1 MTLDEAIDHCLE
13 RANQDC
19 SSCADEHLQLAEW
32 LIELKNLHK
41 MHKLWITTH
50 KKCALIVAVA
60 KVQQPLMEVEME
72 KLKPCPVCG
81 NHDLSFI
88 TSVVVSKTCVLCKEC
103 GEESNWYKTKNEA
116 VKDWNRRA
124 VDEVN

>member
-1 MTLDEAIDHCLE
+1 
-13 RANQDC
+13 
-19 SSCADEHLQLAEW
+19 
-32 LIELKNLHK
+32 
-41 MHKLWITTH
+41 
-50 KKCALIVAVA
+50 
-60 KVQQPLMEVEME
+60 ME

-81 NHDLSFI
+81 NHDLSFV

-124 VDEVN
+124 VDEVD